1 MPRTYP
7 PKFAI
12 RVTKYYSRF
21 CSRRVAFPESVDS
34 QLGVLSAKDIFSQV
48 PWEEEDPWSD
58 AQLGSVVFYL
68 RGAKGLNLGDW
79 RPLFPESIPI

>member
-1 MPRTYP
+1 M
-7 PKFAI
+7 
-12 RVTKYYSRF
+12 
-21 CSRRVAFPESVDS
+21 AFPESVDS